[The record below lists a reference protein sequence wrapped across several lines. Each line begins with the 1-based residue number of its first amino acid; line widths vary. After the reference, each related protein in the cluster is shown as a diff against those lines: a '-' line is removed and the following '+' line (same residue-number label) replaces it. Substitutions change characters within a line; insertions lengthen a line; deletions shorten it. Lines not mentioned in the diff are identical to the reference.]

1 MPGVNALAPDGF
13 YKMTPQVV
21 RFAHL
26 NINDRLLVALFQRS
40 IFFKEGLQSVM

>member
-26 NINDRLLVALFQRS
+26 NMNDKDCWLLYS
-40 IFFKEGLQSVM
+40 KEAYSLKRGYSL